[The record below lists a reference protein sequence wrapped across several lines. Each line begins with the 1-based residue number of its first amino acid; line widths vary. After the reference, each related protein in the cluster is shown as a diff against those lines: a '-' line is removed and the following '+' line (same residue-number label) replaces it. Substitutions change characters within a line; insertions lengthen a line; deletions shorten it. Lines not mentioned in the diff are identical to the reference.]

1 MYTVLYRE
9 RLLHFYLFR
18 NVYISDLV
26 DIIITLAVLKRIS
39 EFIIPF
45 FFSIESRSMKH
56 FQPRDFGR
64 NYEKPEVFRITIF
77 LNGENVMICFTFHNG
92 QVTESSTLFRITWPR
107 FCLLHTASTRPRS
120 GSSWRTPTET
130 AWCPGT
136 SCSRSP

>member
-26 DIIITLAVLKRIS
+26 DIIITLAVLKGS
-39 EFIIPF
+39 VNLLFL

-64 NYEKPEVFRITIF
+64 NYEKLEVFRITIF
-77 LNGENVMICFTFHNG
+77 LKGENVMIFFNY
-92 QVTESSTLFRITWPR
+92 L
-107 FCLLHTASTRPRS
+107 
-120 GSSWRTPTET
+120 
-130 AWCPGT
+130 
-136 SCSRSP
+136 

>member
-1 MYTVLYRE
+1 MLDFSY
-9 RLLHFYLFR
+9 F
-18 NVYISDLV
+18 
-26 DIIITLAVLKRIS
+26 
-39 EFIIPF
+39 F

-77 LNGENVMICFTFHNG
+77 LNGENVMIFFINYNG
-92 QVTESSTLFRITWPR
+92 QVTESSTLFRITWRR

-136 SCSRSP
+136 SCSRSPWTSAWPPNRPQKPWICSIWLGTSTATGN